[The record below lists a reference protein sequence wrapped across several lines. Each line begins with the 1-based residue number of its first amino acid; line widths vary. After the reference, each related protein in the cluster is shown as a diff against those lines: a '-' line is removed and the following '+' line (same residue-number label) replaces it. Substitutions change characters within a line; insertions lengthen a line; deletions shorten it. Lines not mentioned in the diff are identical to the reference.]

1 MSYILPEGRIMIL
14 KQPISG
20 RYGIPRLMAYITANS
35 SRFGWDGVETISVIT
50 FNRFRTRLRI
60 PNLIQL
66 FSIKT
71 AYSLS

>member
-1 MSYILPEGRIMIL
+1 MKLRNKNQFKKPE
-14 KQPISG
+14 S
-20 RYGIPRLMAYITANS
+20 
-35 SRFGWDGVETISVIT
+35 FEE
-50 FNRFRTRLRI
+50 LRI

>member
-1 MSYILPEGRIMIL
+1 MKDSNFPLYFKIADDYIA
-14 KQPISG
+14 SG
-20 RYGIPRLMAYITANS
+20 YSLSEYYDKGIEPFYKKYNLDCY
-35 SRFGWDGVETISVIT
+35 TIVSKEY
-50 FNRFRTRLRI
+50 LRI